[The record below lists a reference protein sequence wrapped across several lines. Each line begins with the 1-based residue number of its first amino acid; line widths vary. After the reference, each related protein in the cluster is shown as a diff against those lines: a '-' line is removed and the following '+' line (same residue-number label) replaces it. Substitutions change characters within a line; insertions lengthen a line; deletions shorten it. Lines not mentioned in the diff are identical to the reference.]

1 MKPPWLVEAQRDL
14 GMRELVAGALNPA
27 VAAMFHH
34 TDYPRDLVNKKT
46 PWCAAAVCAWLER
59 AGVRSPRTAR
69 AANFARYGSEVAL
82 EHAQPGDIVV
92 FGKVDPDAG
101 GSGHV
106 ALFWQRRGELVDV
119 IGGNQRDRVCIA
131 PRPVMRIVAI
141 RRPTQAAGVDG
152 APG

>member
-1 MKPPWLVEAQRDL
+1 MTAPWLAEAQHDL
-14 GMRELVAGALNPA
+14 GMKELVAGELNPN
-27 VAAMFHH
+27 VRAMFHH
-34 TDYPRDLVNKKT
+34 TDYPSDLITKKT

-69 AANFARYGSEVAL
+69 AASFARYGSEVELDNA
-82 EHAQPGDIVV
+82 EPGDIVV

-119 IGGNQRDRVCIA
+119 LGANQGNRVCIA
-131 PRPVMRIVAI
+131 PRPVARIVTI
-141 RRPTQAAGVDG
+141 RRPTRAAGIDG
-152 APG
+152 AA

>member
-1 MKPPWLVEAQRDL
+1 MKAPWLVEAQHDL
-14 GMRELVAGALNPA
+14 GMKELVAGELNPN
-27 VAAMFHH
+27 VRAMFHH
-34 TDYPRDLVNKKT
+34 TDFPMDMVNKRT

-69 AANFARYGSEVAL
+69 AVNFARYGTAIDL
-82 EHAQPGDIVV
+82 EHALPGDIVV

-119 IGGNQRDRVCIA
+119 IGGNQNNRVCIA
-131 PRPVMRIVAI
+131 PRPVVRIVAI
-141 RRPTQAAGVDG
+141 RRPTRAAGIDG
-152 APG
+152 AP

>member
-1 MKPPWLVEAQRDL
+1 MKAPWLVEAQHDL
-14 GMRELVAGALNPA
+14 GMKELIAGELNPS
-27 VAAMFHH
+27 VRAMFHY
-34 TDYPRDLVNKKT
+34 TDFPLDMVNKRT

-69 AANFARYGSEVAL
+69 AANFARYGTEVAL

-92 FGKVDPDAG
+92 FGKADPDAG

-119 IGGNQRDRVCIA
+119 LGANQSNRVCIA
-131 PRPVMRIVAI
+131 PRSVVRITAI
-141 RRPTQAAGVDG
+141 RRPTRAAGIDG
-152 APG
+152 AVE